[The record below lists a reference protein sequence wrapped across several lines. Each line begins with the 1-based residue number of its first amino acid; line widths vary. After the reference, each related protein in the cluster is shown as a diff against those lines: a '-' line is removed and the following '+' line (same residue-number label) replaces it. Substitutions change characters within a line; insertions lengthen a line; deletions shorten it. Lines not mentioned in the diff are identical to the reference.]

1 MVVDFI
7 RVVDHSLGNFIREG
21 TSVHHISELKIQG
34 FKSISNASFPL
45 SHYTPLVGYNNAGKT
60 NILKAA
66 SWVIKK
72 TSLAAEDFHNVNDP
86 ITVEAEISGITAEVL
101 DALDAGHRAR
111 IEPLILDG
119 KIRIRRSQAAPGQAA
134 SSIRFEVWKEED
146 GQMVWAFNP
155 TGIDAAIG
163 GLFPEPIFI
172 GAMENAT
179 EDVAKF
185 GSGTTIGKLLR
196 EIMGPVIERHS
207 PAVAEALQVVGRQLS
222 ANSDEKDETL
232 TNLDASIQG
241 ELDRLFPGVTAK
253 THVPVPDFADFMK
266 SATIRIFEDGYEH
279 ADGRDASSFGHGA
292 QRSIQIAL
300 VKCLAEVKRAAGGN
314 AGRTTLLLI
323 DEPELYLHPQAI
335 EVVRAALS
343 RLAGEGYQIIVTTHS
358 ANMIARSDAQNVLLI
373 RRNAVDG
380 TTCYPR
386 LKDVVA
392 QAIADADHQSEAL
405 FALSNSTKVLFSE
418 RVVITEGKTEKIILP
433 AVFDNLFGVTPGEDK
448 IGLVDIGGVNNIPD
462 TMRILR
468 AMGLPCKAVV
478 DLDFVF
484 RTAPAKALIPAD
496 HPDLVACRGIFARLA
511 GEGRVGLDEAGLPK
525 KHDGN
530 PAIAAFELLAAEADA
545 LPHIDRLFDAMKAH
559 DIWLWKKGA
568 IEAYLNIAKTDAA
581 RMAFVNRLPDQV
593 YRDALPDYPAIAE
606 AMAWLRV

>member
-1 MVVDFI
+1 MI
-7 RVVDHSLGNFIREG
+7 SKKIIRE
-21 TSVHHISELKIQG
+21 TANLHHISELKIQG
-34 FKSISNASFPL
+34 FKSISNATFPL
-45 SHYTPLVGYNNAGKT
+45 SYYTPLVGYNNAGKT

-66 SWVIKK
+66 GWVIKK
-72 TSLAAEDFHNVNDP
+72 TSLTAEDFHNINSAV
-86 ITVEAEISGITAEVL
+86 TVEAEISGIGADVL
-101 DALDAGHRAR
+101 EALDAGHRAR
-111 IEPLILDG
+111 IEPLITEG
-119 KIRIRRSQAAPGQAA
+119 KIRIRRSQATPGQAA
-134 SSIRFEVWKEED
+134 SAIRFEVLKEEG

-185 GSGTTIGKLLR
+185 GSGTTIGKLLK

-207 PAVAEALQVVGRQLS
+207 PAVADALQAVGRQLS
-222 ANSDEKDETL
+222 ANSIEKDETL
-232 TNLDASIQG
+232 TNLDVSIQG
-241 ELDRLFPGVTAK
+241 ELSKLFPGVTAK
-253 THVPVPDFADFMK
+253 THIPVPDFADFMK
-266 SATIRIFEDGYEH
+266 SATIRIFEAGYED

-300 VKCLAEVKRAAGGN
+300 IKCLAEVRRAAGGN
-314 AGRTTLLLI
+314 AARTTLLLI

-343 RLAGEGYQIIVTTHS
+343 RLAGEGYQIIITTHS
-358 ANMIARSDAQNVLLI
+358 ANMIARSDAKNALLI
-373 RRNAVDG
+373 RRNVADG
-380 TTCYPR
+380 TNCYPR
-386 LKDVVA
+386 MKDVVA
-392 QAIADADHQSEAL
+392 RAIADAEHQSEAL

-433 AVFDNLFGVTPGEDK
+433 AVFDNLFHSTPGEEK
-448 IGLVDIGGVNNIPD
+448 IGLVDIGGVHNIPD

-484 RTAPAKALIPAD
+484 RTAPAKELILVD
-496 HPDLVACRGIFARLA
+496 HPDLLACKAIFNRLA
-511 GEGRVGLDEAGLPK
+511 GEGRVGLDETGLPK
-525 KHDGN
+525 KHGGN
-530 PAIAAFELLAAEADA
+530 PAIMAFELIAQEADA
-545 LPHIDRLFDAMKAH
+545 MPHIDRLFEAMLVH

-568 IEAYLNIAKTDAA
+568 IEAYLNIAKTDTA
-581 RMAFVNRLPDQV
+581 RMAFVNRLPEQA

-606 AMAWLRV
+606 AMNWLRG

>member
-1 MVVDFI
+1 M
-7 RVVDHSLGNFIREG
+7 
-21 TSVHHISELKIQG
+21 HHISELKIQG
-34 FKSISNASFPL
+34 FKSISDATFPL

-72 TSLAAEDFHNVNDP
+72 TSLAAEDFHKVNTP
-86 ITVEAEISGITAEVL
+86 VTVEAEISGITAEVL
-101 DALDAGHRAR
+101 DTIDAGHRAR
-111 IEPLILDG
+111 IEPLIIFG
-119 KIRIRRSQAAPGQAA
+119 KIRIRRSQASPGQSA
-134 SSIRFEVWKEED
+134 STIRFEVLKEED

-163 GLFPEPIFI
+163 GLFPDPIFI

-185 GSGTTIGKLLR
+185 GNGTTIGKLLK

-207 PAVAEALQVVGRQLS
+207 PAVAEALQAVGRQLA
-222 ANSDEKDETL
+222 ANSPEKDETL
-232 TNLDASIQG
+232 TTLDASIQG
-241 ELDRLFPGVTAK
+241 ELRRLFPGVTAR
-253 THVPVPDFADFMK
+253 THVPVPDFSDFMK

-279 ADGRDASSFGHGA
+279 AEGRDASSFGHGA

-300 VKCLAEVKRAAGGN
+300 IKCLAEVKRTAGGN
-314 AGRTTLLLI
+314 VGRTTLLLI

-343 RLAGEGYQIIVTTHS
+343 RLAGEGYQIIITTHS
-358 ANMIARSDAQNVLLI
+358 ASMIARSDVKNVLLI
-373 RRNAVDG
+373 RRNVADG

-386 LKDVVA
+386 MKDVLA
-392 QAIADADHQSEAL
+392 EAILDADHQSEAL
-405 FALSNSTKVLFSE
+405 FALSNATKVLFSE

-433 AVFDNLFGVTPGEDK
+433 AIFDNLFGMTFGEEK

-478 DLDFVF
+478 DIDFVF
-484 RTAPAKALIPAD
+484 RTAPAKHLIPSD
-496 HPDLVACRGIFARLA
+496 HPSLIACKKILARLA

-525 KHDGN
+525 KHGGN
-530 PAIAAFELLAAEADA
+530 PAIMAFELLAQEVDA
-545 LPHIDRLFDAMKAH
+545 IPHIDVLFAEMMAH

-568 IEAYLNIAKTDAA
+568 IEAYLGIAKTDAA
-581 RMAFVNRLPDQV
+581 RMTFINRLPDQV
-593 YRDALPDYPAIAE
+593 YRDNMPDYPAIEE
-606 AMAWLRV
+606 AIAWLRQ

>member
-1 MVVDFI
+1 M
-7 RVVDHSLGNFIREG
+7 
-21 TSVHHISELKIQG
+21 HHVSELKIQG
-34 FKSISNASFPL
+34 FKSISSATFPL

-66 SWVIKK
+66 AWVIKK
-72 TSLAAEDFHNVNDP
+72 SSLTAEDFHDVNSP
-86 ITVEAEISGITAEVL
+86 VTVEAEISGVTAELL
-101 DALDAGHRAR
+101 DVLDAGHRSR
-111 IEPLILDG
+111 IEPLVVNS
-119 KIRIRRSQAAPGQAA
+119 KIRIRRTQTAPGQAVA
-134 SSIRFEVWKEED
+134 NIRFEVQKEED
-146 GQMVWAFNP
+146 GQMVWALNP

-185 GSGTTIGKLLR
+185 GSGTTIGKLLK

-207 PAVAEALQVVGRQLS
+207 GTVANALQAVGRQLS

-232 TNLDASIQG
+232 TALDASIQG
-241 ELDRLFPGVTAK
+241 ELAKLFPGVTAK

-266 SATIRIFEDGYEH
+266 SATIRIFEDGFEH

-300 VKCLAEVKRAAGGN
+300 IKCLAEVKRAAGGN

-358 ANMIARSDAQNVLLI
+358 ANMIARSDAKNVLLI
-373 RRNAVDG
+373 RRNAADG

-386 LKDVVA
+386 MKDVVA
-392 QAIADADHQSEAL
+392 QAITDADHQSEAL

-418 RVVITEGKTEKIILP
+418 RVVITEGKTERVILP
-433 AVFDNLFGVTPGEDK
+433 AVFDGLFGVTLGEEK

-484 RTAPAKALIPAD
+484 RTAPAKGLIAAD
-496 HPDLVACRGIFARLA
+496 HPDLVACAGIFARLA

-525 KHDGN
+525 KHGGN
-530 PAIAAFELLAAEADA
+530 PAIVAFELLAKEADA
-545 LPHIDRLFDAMKAH
+545 SQHIDRLFDAMFAH
-559 DIWLWKKGA
+559 NIWLWKKGA
-568 IEAYLNIAKTDAA
+568 IEAYLGIAKTDAA
-581 RMAFVNRLPDQV
+581 RLAFVNSLPEQA
-593 YRDALPDYPAIAE
+593 YRDALPDYQTIGL
-606 AMAWLRV
+606 AMEWLRA